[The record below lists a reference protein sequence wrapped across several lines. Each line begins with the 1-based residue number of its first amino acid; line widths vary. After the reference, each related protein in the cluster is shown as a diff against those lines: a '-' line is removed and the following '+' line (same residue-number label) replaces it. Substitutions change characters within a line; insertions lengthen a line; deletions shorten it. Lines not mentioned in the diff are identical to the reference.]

1 MQASDVNVV
10 SSCKTAAKICS
21 RRHSHF
27 ASRERKNTANLPYK
41 PRSGQSTPSEHV
53 SDTFSLFFLVYVC
66 AHTRTSGRK
75 RGIAFAFQYS
85 LAATFAVIMVGA
97 SRCIFFFFAP
107 FPSQTGLHK
116 KVG

>member
-41 PRSGQSTPSEHV
+41 PRSGQSTSSEHV
-53 SDTFSLFFLVYVC
+53 GDTFSFSLFFFFPGLC
-66 AHTRTSGRK
+66 LCTHAHLAQSAVLLLPYS
-75 RGIAFAFQYS
+75 IAW
-85 LAATFAVIMVGA
+85 L
-97 SRCIFFFFAP
+97 P
-107 FPSQTGLHK
+107 PLL
-116 KVG
+116 